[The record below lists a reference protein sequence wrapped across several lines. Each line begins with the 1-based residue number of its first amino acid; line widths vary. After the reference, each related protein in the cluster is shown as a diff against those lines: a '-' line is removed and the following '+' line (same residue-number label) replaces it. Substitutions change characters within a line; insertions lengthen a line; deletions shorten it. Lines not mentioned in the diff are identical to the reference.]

1 MVLKYWPL
9 NSLEQSYETQKS
21 TQLLVVSRI
30 SSERP
35 CKQNPAYHWQYQR
48 LQKEHSL
55 CYPKLF
61 GPGDGEELTTGIIT
75 DSTCPIAKELYSTG
89 WLESWPEQFKHACG
103 KYFIPS
109 IDIHAL
115 VHI

>member
-9 NSLEQSYETQKS
+9 NSLEQSYDTQKS

-61 GPGDGEELTTGIIT
+61 GPADGEELTTGIIKLT
-75 DSTCPIAKELYSTG
+75 VL
-89 WLESWPEQFKHACG
+89 
-103 KYFIPS
+103 
-109 IDIHAL
+109 AL
-115 VHI
+115 FC